1 MTPEHLPVV
10 SPRTDIVG
18 GLVWI
23 VFGSVLVVL
32 SWQMDRFEG
41 QGGTL
46 WTAPGLWPGLIGTL
60 IAILGGVLIAR
71 SLVRARRIGFG
82 AAQADQAVLVAGSQ
96 FALAVAL
103 IFIYAL
109 LLVGRGLPFWLAT
122 AGFVTVFVF
131 LFRRASGGPSGARAM
146 AFALTCGIVTAAVVS
161 YAFEKLFY
169 VRLP

>member
-1 MTPEHLPVV
+1 MTDPLPSV
-10 SPRTDIVG
+10 SPRTDVIG

-23 VFGSVLVVL
+23 VFGAVLVML
-32 SWQMDRFEG
+32 SWQMDRFES

-46 WTAPGLWPGLIGTL
+46 WTAPGLWPGIIGTL
-60 IAILGGVLIAR
+60 IALLGGVLILR
-71 SLVRARRIGFG
+71 SLGRARHFG
-82 AAQADQAVLVAGSQ
+82 LDARQPDDTVLVSGGR

-122 AGFVTVFVF
+122 MGFVTLFVY
-131 LFRRASGGPSGARAM
+131 LFRRASGGPSGGRAV
-146 AFALTCGIVTAAVVS
+146 AFALTCGVVTSAVVS